1 MDQPTPITP
10 PTPPPVSS
18 APQPRK
24 KQASGGR
31 FSFWRAAQTLIGL
44 AIVMA
49 TLFTMWTPGNLF
61 TSSANPGQAPAATR
75 VTTPVATLTPG
86 ARPKIAIISGHMD
99 NDSGATCPDGLTEA
113 SVNYAISFQLQ
124 RMLKEDGFDV
134 DILKEFDDR
143 TFQYQGMLL
152 ISIHNDTCQFLGSD
166 MSGFKVAVSQV
177 NTVKDRPKR
186 LLACLVDRYAKVT
199 GLRYHYNT
207 ITKDMTSYHAFDEL
221 NSSTTAAIIE
231 TGFLNADRDIL
242 VNRSDQVAQG
252 IRQGIL
258 CFARNEPVTDPT
270 VTAP

>member
-1 MDQPTPITP
+1 MDQPTPTTP
-10 PTPPPVSS
+10 PTIPPASTLHPG
-18 APQPRK
+18 K
-24 KQASGGR
+24 KQASSGR
-31 FSFWRAAQTLIGL
+31 FSFWRAAQTFLGL

-61 TSSANPGQAPAATR
+61 SSANPGQSAVATRAAT
-75 VTTPVATLTPG
+75 PGATLTPG

-124 RMLKEDGFDV
+124 RMLREDGFDV
-134 DILKEFDDR
+134 DIFKEFDER
-143 TFQYQGMLL
+143 TYQYQGMLL

-186 LLACLVDRYAKVT
+186 LLACLVDRYGKAT

-221 NSSTTAAIIE
+221 NASTTAAIIE
-231 TGFLNADRDIL
+231 TGFLNADRDL
-242 VNRSDQVAQG
+242 LENHPDRVAQA